1 MWLVFVRVYLDIS
14 VSSVLKL
21 QGLIVFEKRK
31 FLDQNML
38 HMSKKAAA
46 SRLIWV
52 GRQTSGSLCLRGQT
66 DG

>member
-1 MWLVFVRVYLDIS
+1 MWLVFMRVYLEIP

-38 HMSKKAAA
+38 HMSKKAAV

-52 GRQTSGSLCLRGQT
+52 GQQT
-66 DG
+66 